1 MSDLHA
7 TTDRRDPSPEL
18 PLPDGVWTV
27 DPQRSEIG
35 FAVKALWGL
44 HTVRG
49 VFGTYDGTLTVQAGC
64 AVGRLTIGAA
74 SLDTGHGKRDR
85 HLRSPDFFDVEPRP
99 EIVFDAKSVTA
110 RQGGLTV
117 EGELTIASTRL
128 QLGVPVKVELM
139 PDGAPRVSGRTTVA
153 REAAG
158 MTWNRLGSVGGDA
171 VLHAH
176 LTFTRLS
183 GMNRG

>member
-1 MSDLHA
+1 MSDLQA
-7 TTDRRDPSPEL
+7 ATDRRDHSPGL
-18 PLPDGVWTV
+18 PLSDGVWTV

-49 VFGTYDGTLTVQAGC
+49 VFGAYDGTLTVQPGGTAGK
-64 AVGRLTIGAA
+64 LTIEAA

-85 HLRSPDFFDVEPRP
+85 HLRSPDFFDVEPHP
-99 EIVFDAKSVTA
+99 QIVFTATSVTA
-110 RQGGLTV
+110 LQDGLTV

-128 QLGVPVKVELM
+128 RLVVPVKVERM
-139 PDGAPRVSGRTTVA
+139 PDGATRLSGRTTVA

-158 MTWNRLGSVGGDA
+158 MTWNRLGSVDGDA
-171 VLHAH
+171 VLHAD
-176 LTFTRLS
+176 LTLTRAQA
-183 GMNRG
+183 